1 MKRITITIRPKGLP
15 VRRITGLFAST
26 TDAALFAIEQLGEQA
41 GSVSAK
47 VAQP

>member
-1 MKRITITIRPKGLP
+1 MKRITITIRPVGLP

-26 TDAALFAIEQLGEQA
+26 TDAAIFAIGQLGDRA